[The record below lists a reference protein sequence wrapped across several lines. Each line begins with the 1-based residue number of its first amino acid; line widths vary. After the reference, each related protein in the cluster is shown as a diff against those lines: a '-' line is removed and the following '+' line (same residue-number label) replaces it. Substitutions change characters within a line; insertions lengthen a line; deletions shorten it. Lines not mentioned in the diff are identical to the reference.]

1 MSHLISTYRFDLK
14 IKTEAEFPRVS
25 REMTQIFKKNFIP
38 VLEEELSNVSDSKE
52 VIRIDKL
59 ELDLGEISLQS
70 AGKELGEKFK
80 QQLKARLLEIFQSG
94 KGKLF
99 SKDINE
105 LDLLKYFIL
114 KGIFPWWGSKHSVGM
129 LDYIFKTNIQSQSN
143 RVKEMV
149 YQTAKYK
156 EPRRRIIYQFTD
168 PTLYSLFGILSPE
181 PANFFKDYAEDLV
194 TIHQKEPLVTEED
207 RKFKKVIQEL
217 IFTYLLDHKASSI
230 DQSAF
235 FKDQILQLA
244 SRYGISYD
252 VLVERLTESIANL
265 GLDKSPIKK
274 IISNLK
280 VDFPEEEPEPTVL
293 NQLLETGKTD
303 FNIDK
308 DDFIHWMI
316 KSSIA
321 EFRRSFMLAIKEESV
336 RKRVINMLKDTTLI
350 SIFGAIVPDKKDFIV
365 ETFEAL
371 EAVQDKI
378 KPANQSRIAF
388 KKTIRLIAL
397 EIIAL
402 RNISALSQTD
412 FLDAQLEL
420 YSKKYGIRKS
430 ILIQI
435 LREEIEKINLKT
447 KGFRFLKK
455 EVGKLTA
462 EETDYSIPKIPLEIQ
477 EILKI
482 VASAFGTKVELDK
495 VEKFITQL
503 IQLKPS
509 LEHTPQDILKKLL
522 DYLEDLGLEE
532 VIVKLKQKAPR
543 NPLLMIFD
551 ARSENEKSPDQILE
565 NINFEY
571 ILKLWRE
578 QFPGIS
584 DDSEDAKELLLWIWI
599 SNPEQLRQFMYEHRF
614 HTSVSR
620 IMAENIDDREF
631 SFIIQSLQPS
641 EFEKVIS
648 VYKTFLVLQKEWQ
661 VARLTQGAYITFNKS
676 YILKFLQ
683 SDDSGD
689 LSTFLID
696 RLQQEGRINF
706 RKLQNFKEADLSG
719 ELEKIQIRFEV
730 AVLSEKMG
738 VISSANRMA
747 RFYQDVLLHY
757 IYYGTIPQWAKEKAI
772 DFAVVKTLIPTI
784 SKNFNAIFF
793 KDFKAIPFDEE
804 KIKRVFELFEQE
816 DIEIILSGIGMENW
830 SSSFQNWAR
839 IKKSESIFEFT
850 KVVLLN
856 NLWAVTTQE
865 LKISFF
871 ESNWIGN
878 NEEWIKDLVRYYLTT
893 GKRPAGIA
901 RKDLRLIIV
910 EVRKRIKEDPEFLVE
925 VVKGIEF
932 KGSLTDLFGAELLRE
947 TIDILSQ
954 KRNVPEAFKSILKE
968 YWKEVLVQQY
978 LIQILTPQKL
988 SKQRIEIFL
997 KYLEVIP
1004 ERLLKNHWQKAIRSR
1019 GYAIPARYE
1028 EEWMRLMH
1036 FLQYGSILPGSDTPM
1051 VYYFYLFKSKAFPF
1065 FKRNIYVLIR
1075 NSFSRTQLYKML
1087 GKSRVYELLDFI
1099 HPGLKKKLTILEKI
1113 YKREGLD
1120 WPRDPIKMVE
1130 ALLEIWKR
1138 GPYILVNYEQILAKV
1153 IDTRP
1158 LGGLIKKTSGIE
1170 RETLEEIKLAGE
1182 VKKEEI
1188 PESEG
1193 VEEGDM
1199 IQVQNAGLSLLWPF
1213 LGRYFKRLNMIEDN
1227 DFRDEET
1234 RMRGVQLTQYLVTG
1248 RTEISEESLALNKI
1262 LCGAPLEMT
1271 IDREFEISEEE
1282 VVLSESLIKGAIQN
1296 WEKMKGTR
1304 VQTFRETFLQ
1314 REGRLRKEENYWELR
1329 VEEKSYDMLL
1339 TTLPWNLGI
1348 IKLAWMK
1355 DRLTVLWK

>member
-25 REMTQIFKKNFIP
+25 REITQIFKKNFIP
-38 VLEEELSNVSDSKE
+38 VLEEELSNVSDPKQ
-52 VIRIDKL
+52 VIRIEKL

-70 AGKELGEKFK
+70 AGKILGEKFK

-114 KGIFPWWGSKHSVGM
+114 KGIFPWWGSKLSVGM
-129 LDYIFKTNIQSQSN
+129 LDNIFQRNIVSQSN
-143 RVKEMV
+143 RVKEMI
-149 YQTAKYK
+149 YQTAQYK
-156 EPRRRIIYQFTD
+156 EPRKRIIYQFTD

-194 TIHQKEPLVTEED
+194 TIHQREPLVTEED

-230 DQSAF
+230 DQIAF
-235 FKDQILQLA
+235 FKDQIRQLA

-252 VLVERLTESIANL
+252 ILVERLKESIENL
-265 GLDKSPIKK
+265 GLDSSPIKK
-274 IISNLK
+274 IISNLN
-280 VDFPEEEPEPTVL
+280 VDLPDEEPEPTIL

-321 EFRRSFMLAIKEESV
+321 EFRKSFMVAIKDEAV
-336 RKRVINMLKDTTLI
+336 RKRVVNMLKDTTLI

-365 ETFEAL
+365 ETFEVL
-371 EAVQDKI
+371 EAVQEKI

-402 RNISALSQTD
+402 RNISSISQTD

-420 YSKKYGIRKS
+420 YSKKYGIKKS
-430 ILIQI
+430 VLIQI
-435 LREEIEKINLKT
+435 LKEEIEKLNLKT

-455 EVGKLTA
+455 EVEKLTA
-462 EETDYSIPKIPLEIQ
+462 EETDYSIPKISLEIQ

-482 VASAFGTKVELDK
+482 VAAAFGTKVELDK

-509 LEHTPQDILKKLL
+509 LEHSPQDILKKLI
-522 DYLEDLGLEE
+522 DYLEELGFKE
-532 VIVKLKQKAPR
+532 VIIKLKEKAPR
-543 NPLLMIFD
+543 NPLLMIFE
-551 ARSENEKSPDQILE
+551 ARAENEKSQDQILE

-571 ILKLWRE
+571 ILKLWKDK
-578 QFPGIS
+578 FPGIS
-584 DDSEDAKELLLWIWI
+584 EDSEDAKELLLLIWI
-599 SNPEQLRQFMYEHRF
+599 NNPEQLRLFMYEYRF

-620 IMAENIDDREF
+620 IMAENVDDREF

-641 EFEKVIS
+641 EFDKVLT
-648 VYKTFLVLQKEWQ
+648 VYKSFLTVQKEWQ
-661 VARLTQGAYITFNKS
+661 VARLTQGAYITFIKS

-706 RKLQNFKEADLSG
+706 RKLQNFKEADVSV
-719 ELEKIQIRFEV
+719 ELERIQIRFEV
-730 AVLSEKMG
+730 AVLSDKMG
-738 VISSANRMA
+738 IISSANRMV

-772 DFAVVKTLIPTI
+772 DLPVIKTLIPII
-784 SKNFNAIFF
+784 SKNFNAVFF

-816 DIEIILSGIGMENW
+816 ELEIILTGIGLENW
-830 SSSFQNWAR
+830 SSSFQNWAQVE
-839 IKKSESIFEFT
+839 KSASIFEFI

-856 NLWAVTTQE
+856 NLWAAPTEE

-871 ESNWIGN
+871 ESKWIGN
-878 NEEWIKDLVRYYLTT
+878 KEEWITDLVKYYLTT
-893 GKRPAGIA
+893 GKRPLAISP
-901 RKDLRLIIV
+901 KELRLIII
-910 EVRKRIKEDPEFLVE
+910 EARKRIKSDPEFLIE
-925 VVKGIEF
+925 IVKGIEF
-932 KGSLTDLFGAELLRE
+932 KGNLNYLFGEELLKE
-947 TIDILSQ
+947 AIDLLSQ
-954 KRNVPEAFKSILKE
+954 KRNIPEEFRLILNE
-968 YWKEVLVQQY
+968 YWREELVQQY
-978 LIQILTPQKL
+978 LLQILAPQKL
-988 SKQRIEIFL
+988 SKQRIDIFL
-997 KYLEVIP
+997 KYLEFIP
-1004 ERLLKNHWQKAIRSR
+1004 ERLLKNHWKKAIRSR
-1019 GYAIPARYE
+1019 GYAIPVRHE

-1036 FLQYGSILPGSDTPM
+1036 FLQYGSIMPGNNTPL
-1051 VYYFYLFKSKAFPF
+1051 VNYFYLFKSKAFPF

-1075 NSFSRTQLYKML
+1075 NSFSRAQLYKML
-1087 GKSRVYELLDFI
+1087 GKTRVYELLDFI
-1099 HPGLKKKLTILEKI
+1099 HPGLKKKLIILERI
-1113 YKREGLD
+1113 YKREGFD
-1120 WPRDPIKMVE
+1120 WVRDPIKMVE
-1130 ALLEIWKR
+1130 ALLEIWKK
-1138 GPYILVNYEQILAKV
+1138 GPYILINYEQILAKV

-1158 LGGLIKKTSGIE
+1158 IGELIKKTSGIE
-1170 RETLEEIKLAGE
+1170 RETLEEIKLVGE

-1188 PESEG
+1188 LESEKL
-1193 VEEGDM
+1193 EEGDM

-1227 DFRDEET
+1227 DFRDEES